1 MTTESTPPA
10 PDRSGLSRLRLR
22 LAAVF
27 TVTFVVALALVAAGS
42 MGWLMHESTRRLDD
56 RLAVLAVAVS
66 RAIALEKA
74 EYPDSGLAAVVDDVQ
89 REWVVGPDS
98 WIVLD
103 SAGVPLSATTDTTD
117 RRRVLSA
124 WRSAAGDGSPLDI
137 QRDGDDLRVRS
148 MTVPPREALPKYT
161 ILAVASTEG
170 IEADAELLTLALAL
184 AAPLIALASL
194 LGGYLLSR
202 WALRPTET
210 LGRAIDALGPTA
222 IGTRLPVSDPPD
234 EIGRLAQRFNAL
246 LERLATSQAQNREFV
261 REAAHQIRTPLTL
274 VRGEAE
280 LALEASSP
288 NMGMLRDAL
297 GRIERAS
304 RQMQRRV
311 DELFL
316 LAEAEAGTVLEQR
329 APVDLD
335 GLVVD
340 GVDLFRAR
348 AAQFGQPIAYGALAP
363 ATVMGDQTLLNEA
376 LLELLENACR
386 HGRTDSAIAVSVR
399 LRDSWADLVVESQR
413 PPDASRGA
421 PASTGLG
428 QRIVRW
434 IAEVHDGHF
443 AVEHDASGCYTA
455 VLTLPAT
462 STNSP
467 RHDGAPE

>member
-1 MTTESTPPA
+1 MTTESTTPA
-10 PDRSGLSRLRLR
+10 SGHSGLSRLRLR
-22 LAAVF
+22 LAAAF
-27 TVTFVVALALVAAGS
+27 TVTFIVALALVAAGS
-42 MGWLMHESTRRLDD
+42 LGWLMHESTRRLDD
-56 RLAVLAVAVS
+56 RLAALGASVARAV
-66 RAIALEKA
+66 ALEKA

-103 SAGVPLSATTDTTD
+103 SAGVPLSATTDSTD
-117 RRRVLSA
+117 RGRVLAA
-124 WRSAAGDGSPLDI
+124 WQSAAGDSSSINI
-137 QRDGDDLRVRS
+137 QRDGDDLRVRPF
-148 MTVPPREALPKYT
+148 TIPPHEDLPTYT

-170 IEADAELLTLALAL
+170 IEADAEQLTLALAL
-184 AAPLIALASL
+184 AAPLIALVSL

-222 IGTRLPVSDPPD
+222 LGTRLPVSDPPD

-246 LERLATSQAQNREFV
+246 LDRLATSQAQNREFV

-280 LALEASSP
+280 LALEAQSP
-288 NMGMLRDAL
+288 GPVVLRDAL

-329 APVDLD
+329 APVELD
-335 GLVVD
+335 ALVVD

-348 AAQFGQPIAYGALAP
+348 AAQFGQPIAYGTLAP

-386 HGRTDSAIAVSVR
+386 HGRTDSAIVVSV
-399 LRDSWADLVVESQR
+399 LLHDGWVDLVVESQR
-413 PPDASRGA
+413 QLDTSRAA

-434 IAEVHDGHF
+434 IAEVHDGRF
-443 AVEHDASGCYTA
+443 AVEHDASGRYAA

-462 STNSP
+462 SI
-467 RHDGAPE
+467 E

>member
-1 MTTESTPPA
+1 MRADPSPTVPTL
-10 PDRSGLSRLRLR
+10 SGISRLRLR
-22 LAAVF
+22 LSAAF
-27 TVTFVVALALVAAGS
+27 TVTFIVALALVAVGS
-42 MGWLMHESTRRLDD
+42 LGWLMRESTRRLDG
-56 RLAVLAVAVS
+56 RLAALGTALS

-103 SAGVPLSATTDTTD
+103 SAGVLIAATTDSTN
-117 RRRVLSA
+117 RGRVLAS
-124 WRSAAGDGSPLDI
+124 RPKVTDGVNALDVE
-137 QRDGDDLRVRS
+137 RDGDDLRV
-148 MTVPPREALPKYT
+148 MPVPVPPQGGLPAYT
-161 ILAVASTEG
+161 ILTVASTEP
-170 IEADAELLTLALAL
+170 IERDAELLTLALAV
-184 AAPLIALASL
+184 AAPLIALVSL

-202 WALRPTET
+202 WALTPTQT
-210 LGRAIDALGPTA
+210 LGRAIDALGPAA
-222 IGTRLPVSDPPD
+222 IGTRLPVLVPPD
-234 EIGRLAQRFNAL
+234 EIGQLAQRFNAL
-246 LERLATSQAQNREFV
+246 MDRLAVSQSQNREFV

-280 LALEASSP
+280 LALSATTSEATT
-288 NMGMLRDAL
+288 LRDAL
-297 GRIERAS
+297 TRIERAS

-335 GLVVD
+335 ALVVD

-421 PASTGLG
+421 PAGTGLG

-455 VLTLPAT
+455 VLSLPSSST
-462 STNSP
+462 SLS
-467 RHDGAPE
+467 RRAGAPA